1 MQGSEFKPLNGNNQR
16 TGSTQGQA
24 PSLDD
29 ERCANADGWNAG
41 GVPGANVLSAESS
54 SWCCY
59 KQLLNLALQ
68 PPFKHLHVLA
78 LYIMLFVFY
87 KLAVAATKS

>member
-16 TGSTQGQA
+16 MGSTQGQA

-29 ERCANADGWNAG
+29 ERCANADRWNVGGMPGQMCSVQSPLAG
-41 GVPGANVLSAESS
+41 PAISNS
-54 SWCCY
+54 
-59 KQLLNLALQ
+59 NLALQ
-68 PPFKHLHVLA
+68 PPFKQLHVLA